1 MNQHE
6 KAKCIFIHSFRGFIP
21 WLFKGSGER
30 HDTKADMCG
39 ELPVHNKAAKTQ
51 LERQERTE
59 FFTNSSKMDLH

>member
-1 MNQHE
+1 MKKQSVFLFTVSE
-6 KAKCIFIHSFRGFIP
+6 ASFP
-21 WLFKGSGER
+21 VCFKGSGER

-59 FFTNSSKMDLH
+59 FFTSSSKMDLH